1 MGADNKNQKEMFIES
16 EYNNIARQVGSGILM
31 GSPID
36 IDNTKEVAVAYMLKC
51 QQEYIYRESGA
62 QQKRLEDLRS
72 ALLLL
77 LDQVDY
83 NSGSCRPNEMVG
95 AVLPVEIIHK
105 IRNIL
110 DLKETFWNTQ
120 TDSRFV
126 EVK

>member
-1 MGADNKNQKEMFIES
+1 VLKRQH
-16 EYNNIARQVGSGILM
+16 EYV
-31 GSPID
+31 
-36 IDNTKEVAVAYMLKC
+36 
-51 QQEYIYRESGA
+51 YRESGA

-95 AVLPVEIIHK
+95 AILPVEIIHK

-110 DLKETFWNTQ
+110 DLRETFENTQ
-120 TDSRFV
+120 TGSEFRRV
-126 EVK
+126 R